1 MLYVRIFAKDA
12 TPKSSIGIFGLGYR
26 DKCQL
31 KKPSPQ
37 YPQKWETIVTLIS
50 PKYPSYIPT
59 NSSPKMGILQKSVFF
74 QKETIPPEKNRNG
87 RLPGRSLRREK
98 PGKPGHQV
106 SRESGPLSPKERKPK
121 SRRSWNLKRP
131 SVDGVDFTKA
141 GNSKGF
147 NVSSWKT

>member
-1 MLYVRIFAKDA
+1 MRCCMWEYLQRMPHQNHLWYIF
-12 TPKSSIGIFGLGYR
+12 SLGYR
-26 DKCQL
+26 EKCQL

-50 PKYPSYIPT
+50 QNIHHIYSKKLFSKNGNTPK
-59 NSSPKMGILQKSVFF
+59 NSRLKKI
-74 QKETIPPEKNRNG
+74 ETAAF
-87 RLPGRSLRREK
+87 LAVLFRREK

-131 SVDGVDFTKA
+131 SVDGVDFTLWKIQ
-141 GNSKGF
+141 GF